1 MEYLTLD
8 EIITGMN
15 MNRRQHNIDESQKEL
30 ARRGCHANYDAYL
43 DKWVLCW

>member
-15 MNRRQHNIDESQKEL
+15 MNRRQSNIRASKAEL
-30 ARRGCHANYDAYL
+30 RKRGYSANYDTYRDVWYL
-43 DKWVLCW
+43 C